1 MQGVN
6 RFLELIRASRQ
17 ACEAFNRSCTVTVLK
32 GWDQSERWEIM
43 RPKRLGCTPNLWHVH
58 MENDNQES
66 VERIDS
72 KGPWPVFCFFCRFG
86 TSWIWTMLIIV
97 DPFCTIYHRI
107 YMSNRLPPR
116 ARSARWEKG
125 DWSTVEVFSRSPK
138 NHRRNAENCQERSRI
153 LRDHQVIYWFMGF
166 LLDFQ
171 LKYCLMILMILIPGG
186 IPSSRTRV
194 IRLQVNNRTQ

>member
-1 MQGVN
+1 MKPS
-6 RFLELIRASRQ
+6 IA
-17 ACEAFNRSCTVTVLK
+17 AARSLSWKAEISLRGGKLWGQKDWDVPPIYDMFIWKMMIKVSGADRSDRLK
-32 GWDQSERWEIM
+32 GA
-43 RPKRLGCTPNLWHVH
+43 
-58 MENDNQES
+58 
-66 VERIDS
+66 
-72 KGPWPVFCFFCRFG
+72 VFVVFFFVGFG
-86 TSWIWTMLIIV
+86 TSSHHGFAPCWSIV

-116 ARSARWEKG
+116 ARYAGKRGTGRRWM
-125 DWSTVEVFSRSPK
+125 VSRSPK
-138 NHRRNAENCQERSRI
+138 NHHRNAENCQERSRI

-171 LKYCLMILMILIPGG
+171 LKYCLMILIPGG